1 MSSDF
6 DFFENR
12 HRKIGAHHEKNGNRK
27 IPDSAA
33 KRYRGN
39 QKKEFERADFPYSGL
54 TCCSNSYVRSMRY
67 PVAYCSEKIFS
78 CTRQRSRLI
87 LSAYAVCLY
96 ALKIDLFNRSLCL
109 YQKTVNRKIL
119 AA

>member
-1 MSSDF
+1 MMSSDF

-39 QKKEFERADFPYSGL
+39 QKKS
-54 TCCSNSYVRSMRY
+54 
-67 PVAYCSEKIFS
+67 
-78 CTRQRSRLI
+78 
-87 LSAYAVCLY
+87 LSVQ
-96 ALKIDLFNRSLCL
+96 ISPIR
-109 YQKTVNRKIL
+109 V
-119 AA
+119 

>member
-67 PVAYCSEKIFS
+67 SVAYCSEKNI
-78 CTRQRSRLI
+78 Q
-87 LSAYAVCLY
+87 LY
-96 ALKIDLFNRSLCL
+96 APMLAPYPVSLCGL
-109 YQKTVNRKIL
+109 PVR
-119 AA
+119 A

>member
-67 PVAYCSEKIFS
+67 SVAYCSEKNI
-78 CTRQRSRLI
+78 Q
-87 LSAYAVCLY
+87 LY
-96 ALKIDLFNRSLCL
+96 APMLAPYPVGLCGL
-109 YQKTVNRKIL
+109 PVR
-119 AA
+119 A